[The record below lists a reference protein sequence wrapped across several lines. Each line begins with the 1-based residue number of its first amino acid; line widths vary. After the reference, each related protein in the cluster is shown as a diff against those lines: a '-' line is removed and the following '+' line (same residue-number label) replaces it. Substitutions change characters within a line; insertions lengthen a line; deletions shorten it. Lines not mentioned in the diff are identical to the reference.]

1 MLTLKDDGQHMWRPK
16 RFPRPVYCNLCESS
30 IGLGKQGLSCNLCK
44 YTVHDQCAMKA
55 LPCEVSTYAK
65 SRKDIGVSDLKP
77 LLPTSPPSWPWPLAH
92 CCPQLLPPLG
102 PAQTLPDK
110 GLPFSPRSNH
120 MCGCEEAVSPDAA
133 TAVRKRSGSTTV

>member
-1 MLTLKDDGQHMWRPK
+1 
-16 RFPRPVYCNLCESS
+16 CNLCESS

-65 SRKDIGVSDLKP
+65 SRKDIGP
-77 LLPTSPPSWPWPLAH
+77 
-92 CCPQLLPPLG
+92 LPPLG

-110 GLPFSPRSNH
+110 ELPFSPRSNH
-120 MCGCEEAVSPDAA
+120 MCGCEEAVSPGAA